1 MALGTVSTVVA
12 DVGRIEDV
20 VSDTIFGVI
29 RALIAVGL
37 GYRGFFTSAQ
47 QLREPPPDPP
57 VG

>member
-1 MALGTVSTVVA
+1 MRGRAGHVRQLAAVGAVALA
-12 DVGRIEDV
+12 
-20 VSDTIFGVI
+20 
-29 RALIAVGL
+29 ALIAVGL